1 MPIRSFVPGKAF
13 NPDTIEIMNTVFL
26 GVCTDL
32 GLADKSDGAREIV
45 AKRVI
50 ELMDGQLE
58 PEAIRKIM
66 RASMKTKAE

>member
-32 GLADKSDGAREIV
+32 GLADKSDGARD
-45 AKRVI
+45 RG
-50 ELMDGQLE
+50 MGGQLE